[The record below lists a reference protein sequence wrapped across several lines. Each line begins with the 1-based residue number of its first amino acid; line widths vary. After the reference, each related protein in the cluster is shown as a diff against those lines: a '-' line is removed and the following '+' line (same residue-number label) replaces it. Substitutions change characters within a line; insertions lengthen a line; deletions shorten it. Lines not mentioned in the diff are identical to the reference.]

1 MEAIQAVDPSFD
13 PGLPD
18 LRSYG
23 SDMARAVVRGP
34 IVGEALRLDKSNHRG
49 VKPLLQDRYS

>member
-23 SDMARAVVRGP
+23 SDMTREDVREP
-34 IVGEALRLDKSNHRG
+34 IVGEALRLVGQIDQG